1 MLCFNIAVRMRETI
15 ESFRDQ
21 SMGRFPGVVG
31 AVDGTLIRI
40 RAPIEEPQAYVR
52 RKQFHALQL
61 QVK

>member
-1 MLCFNIAVRMRETI
+1 MRETI
-15 ESFRDQ
+15 ESFRNQ

-40 RAPIEEPQAYVR
+40 RAPVEEAQAYVC
-52 RKQFHALQL
+52 RKKFHALQL

>member
-1 MLCFNIAVRMRETI
+1 MRETI

-31 AVDGTLIRI
+31 AVDGTLIPI
-40 RAPIEEPQAYVR
+40 RAPVEEPQAYVC
-52 RKQFHALQL
+52 RKKFHALQL